1 MRKLALS
8 AGFVVVAA
16 LALVALPAM
25 AGNGNG
31 IPPGVNPFVYLLGL
45 IENLQDQIDELA
57 GGSGCVEVPDLV
69 GTWDVENKAT
79 GDTGEVT
86 FNADGTYTIDSGD
99 YGGGGSTFGAT
110 DGAYEILPGGAIG
123 ITHNLWAGPEPF
135 SRILVVQC
143 ASENEVIHFTLG
155 ASHEYEVL
163 SRQP

>member
-16 LALVALPAM
+16 LALVALPAT

-45 IENLQDQIDELA
+45 IESLQDQIDGLA

-86 FNADGTYTIDSGD
+86 FNADGTY
-99 YGGGGSTFGAT
+99 
-110 DGAYEILPGGAIG
+110 EILPGGAIG
-123 ITHNLWAGPEPF
+123 ITHDLWAGPEPF

-143 ASENEVIHFTLG
+143 ASENEVIHFTLA

>member
-1 MRKLALS
+1 MRLPGWRPTLVAIVALS
-8 AGFVVVAA
+8 V
-16 LALVALPAM
+16 VALPLV

-45 IENLQDQIDELA
+45 IEDLQDQIDELA

-69 GTWDVENKAT
+69 GTWDVENLAT
-79 GDTGEVT
+79 AATGEVT
-86 FNADGTYTIDSGD
+86 FNANGTYTIDSGA

-110 DGAYEILPGGAIG
+110 SGTYEILPGGAIG
-123 ITHNLWAGPEPF
+123 ITHNLWVGTEPF

-143 ASENEVIHFTLG
+143 ASENEVIHFTLA

-163 SRQP
+163 TRQP